1 MAAPPTRDG
10 PRVNEEIR
18 IPQVRLIDQDGEMQG
33 VLTVREAMQRAF
45 AVGLDLVEISPNA
58 DPPVCK
64 ILDFGK
70 FKYEQQKK
78 RNEAKKK
85 QKVIEIKEIKVR
97 PNIDENDYQVKM
109 RAMKSF
115 IEEGDKVKVTL
126 RFRGREMAH
135 QDIGVRVLERIRAEM
150 DTDVQGGANAA
161 DGKPP
166 DGDGAVAEVAAGR
179 RVHPRRGSAIRS
191 SHWTPG
197 HISAAHLANKSQRPP
212 HWSSQSDISS
222 SGDPRQKQSFQVRW
236 QRNSSWDHS
245 ACEWF
250 DTTPIDG
257 EITSA
262 R

>member
-33 VLTVREAMQRAF
+33 VMTAREAMQRAF

-78 RNEAKKK
+78 KNEAKKK

-115 IEEGDKVKVTL
+115 IDEGDKVKVTL

-150 DTDVQGGANAA
+150 DSTSKVEQM
-161 DGKPP
+161 
-166 DGDGAVAEVAAGR
+166 
-179 RVHPRRGSAIRS
+179 PRMENRQMVMVLS
-191 SHWTPG
+191 
-197 HISAAHLANKSQRPP
+197 
-212 HWSSQSDISS
+212 
-222 SGDPRQKQSFQVRW
+222 PR
-236 QRNSSWDHS
+236 
-245 ACEWF
+245 
-250 DTTPIDG
+250 
-257 EITSA
+257 
-262 R
+262 